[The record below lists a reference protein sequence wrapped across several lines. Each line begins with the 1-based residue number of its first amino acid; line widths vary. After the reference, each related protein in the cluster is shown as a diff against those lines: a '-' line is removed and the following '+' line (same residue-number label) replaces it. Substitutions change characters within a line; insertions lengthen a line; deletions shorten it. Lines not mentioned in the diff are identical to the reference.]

1 MAIRKILLPLIGGVI
16 DEAAVATALLIANR
30 WNAHVLALHLG
41 GGRDAARSQFTRA
54 VEARNIPIQAAR
66 AGLGHPTAG
75 FVALAGDQDE
85 VVAHQG
91 RLADLTVVS
100 HPAKGEAVSSTGALH
115 AALFDSGRP
124 VMIAPRQ
131 APSSIGERICL
142 AWNGTAESAAS
153 VQLAM
158 PWIKTV
164 GSVRILAAEAYQ
176 RRGPE
181 AAALAGYLTGHG
193 IETNVVLFSPV
204 RKSVGAGLL
213 NAAREFGCDLLSMGA
228 YSHSKLR
235 QSIVGGVTQ
244 HVLENSDLPVM
255 MSR

>member
-1 MAIRKILLPLIGGVI
+1 MAIRKILLPLIGNTA
-16 DEAAVATALLIANR
+16 DEAALATALLVANR
-30 WNAHVLALHLG
+30 WNAHVLALHLS
-41 GGRDAARSQFTRA
+41 GGRDSARSQFIRL
-54 VEARNIPIQAAR
+54 VEARNIPIQDAR
-66 AGLGHPTAG
+66 PGLSHATAS
-75 FVALAGDQDE
+75 FISLAGDQDE

-100 HPAKGEAVSSTGALH
+100 HPAKGEAASSTGALH

-131 APSSIGERICL
+131 APSSIGDKICL

-158 PWIKTV
+158 PWMKKV
-164 GSVRILAAEAYQ
+164 GTVRILAAEAYQ

-181 AAALAGYLTGHG
+181 APELAAYLTAHG
-193 IETNVVLFSPV
+193 IETDIVLFPSV

-255 MSR
+255 MTR